1 MAKDYYSLLGVN
13 KSASQDEI
21 KKAFRKKAKQYHP
34 DANRDDPTAEARF
47 KEINEAYDVLGDE
60 TKRKQYD
67 QFGTNWSQFAQQG
80 DFNNGGAYNY
90 TRNVN
95 PEDLNDIL
103 EQMFGGAA
111 GSPFSGGRSPFGGG
125 RSPFGGGFGR
135 QRPQPQRGQDIEQSV
150 RITLEEA
157 YSGTERL
164 LNKDGRQLRVSI
176 PPGAD
181 TGTKVRLKGEGY
193 NGVRGGQSGD
203 LYLVVEVYDGNT
215 PFTRDGD
222 NLIVEVEVDAFTAM
236 LGGDVEIPT
245 MERPVRLK
253 IPAGSQTGRKF
264 RLSGKGM
271 PKMKGDGNGD
281 LYAKLVITIP
291 TKLNDE
297 QKQLAEQLRDSLN

>member
-1 MAKDYYSLLGVN
+1 MAKDYYSVLGVN

-21 KKAFRKKAKQYHP
+21 KKAFRKKAKQFHP
-34 DANRDDPTAEARF
+34 DANRDDPTAEDRF
-47 KEINEAYDVLGDE
+47 KEVNEAYDVLGDE

-67 QFGTNWSQFAQQG
+67 QFGTNWQQFAQQG
-80 DFNNGGAYNY
+80 GFNNGGAYQY
-90 TRNVN
+90 TRNVDPN
-95 PEDLNDIL
+95 DLNDIL
-103 EQMFGGAA
+103 EDLFGGA
-111 GSPFSGGRSPFGGG
+111 GSAFGGGG
-125 RSPFGGGFGR
+125 RSPFGFGR
-135 QRPQPQRGQDIEQSV
+135 QRQQPQRGQDIEQSV
-150 RITLEEA
+150 RITLQEA
-157 YSGTERL
+157 YQGTERL
-164 LNKDGRQLRVSI
+164 LNKDGRQLRVAI
-176 PPGAD
+176 PAGAD

-193 NGVRGGQSGD
+193 DGVRGGRAGD
-203 LYLVVEVYDGNT
+203 LYLIVEVAESRD

-222 NLIVEVEVDAFTAM
+222 NLHVDVEVDAFVAM

-253 IPAGSQTGRKF
+253 VPAGSQSGKRF

-297 QKQLAEQLRDSLN
+297 QRQLAEQLRDSLS

>member
-1 MAKDYYSLLGVN
+1 MAKDYYSVLGVN

-34 DANRDDPTAEARF
+34 DANRDDPSAEDRF
-47 KEINEAYDVLGDE
+47 KEVNEAYDVLGDE

-111 GSPFSGGRSPFGGG
+111 GSPFGGG
-125 RSPFGGGFGR
+125 RSPFGGFGR
-135 QRPQPQRGQDIEQSV
+135 QRPQAQRGQDIEQSV
-150 RITLEEA
+150 RITLQEA

-176 PPGAD
+176 PAGAD

-193 NGVRGGQSGD
+193 NGTRGGQSGD
-203 LYLVVEVYDGNT
+203 LYLVVEVASGNT
-215 PFTRDGD
+215 PFMREGD
-222 NLIVEVEVDAFTAM
+222 DLTVEVEVDAFTAM

-245 MERPVRLK
+245 MERSVRLK

-281 LYAKLVITIP
+281 LYAKLIITIP
-291 TKLNDE
+291 TKLSDE
-297 QKQLAEQLRDSLN
+297 QRQLAEQLRDSLN